1 MSIVLLLIIYLMNC
15 VSQLIGATGILY
27 AASDAAE
34 SLFYL
39 AQGHTF
45 YQSAYTLKV
54 SVAPANEADVV
65 NALLVINFK
74 EDGFAAC
81 TMCLVFVFL
90 HNVI

>member
-1 MSIVLLLIIYLMNC
+1 MNC
-15 VSQLIGATGILY
+15 VSQLVRATGILY

-65 NALLVINFK
+65 DALLVINFK
-74 EDGFAAC
+74 EDGLAAC
-81 TMCLVFVFL
+81 SLCLVFVFL